1 MQFFISFLYA
11 ILLNYIHKTSLF
23 IAVEQ
28 ENVEMVKLLLSHN
41 LNVNIKYISFICFN
55 IILIFLFNRIGDIF
69 LQNCNCNFLVLF
81 FNNFYIVENIIYL

>member
-28 ENVEMVKLLLSHN
+28 ENVEMVKLLLKHN
-41 LNVNIKYISFICFN
+41 ANVKVINIF
-55 IILIFLFNRIGDIF
+55 FLY
-69 LQNCNCNFLVLF
+69 VL
-81 FNNFYIVENIIYL
+81 

>member
-41 LNVNIKYISFICFN
+41 LNVNIKYISFVCFN

-69 LQNCNCNFLVLF
+69 
-81 FNNFYIVENIIYL
+81 FYKIAIVIF